1 MAELTFVSSSATWI
15 AVCVWRVTGPVRIL
29 DVPFAKAMKIIS
41 CKKIHVISLQTSAYL
56 LCRSET
62 VERLCVWPD
71 LARTHPRNHYV
82 WCSLAT
88 FQQPQ
93 CQLCQHTR
101 LGTNR
106 GNMNKTIKFSINM
119 IKKEWII
126 QLMVGEHIGTHC
138 LLVQTKTESRNEQ
151 AFLCDVSPSSAK
163 TTILNQFFRTGQP
176 DNPYLF
182 CQELTLQICSRW
194 MILQLF
200 CQETENIQ
208 TLVKTKP
215 SNKFGGRLE
224 IGCTHMIPLPF
235 PQALSFSCRD
245 WMLM

>member
-1 MAELTFVSSSATWI
+1 
-15 AVCVWRVTGPVRIL
+15 
-29 DVPFAKAMKIIS
+29 
-41 CKKIHVISLQTSAYL
+41 
-56 LCRSET
+56 
-62 VERLCVWPD
+62 
-71 LARTHPRNHYV
+71 
-82 WCSLAT
+82 
-88 FQQPQ
+88 
-93 CQLCQHTR
+93 
-101 LGTNR
+101 
-106 GNMNKTIKFSINM
+106 
-119 IKKEWII
+119 
-126 QLMVGEHIGTHC
+126 MVGEHIGTHC

-182 CQELTLQICSRW
+182 CQELTQQICSRW

-245 WMLM
+245 